1 MLVDNPSEKAK
12 VFSRP
17 IRMFRKFFE
26 GELRQWCSYLDSFRQ
41 WPFSLFCHQK
51 NLFFCRFCYEFFN
64 HLRSVPDIHV
74 NFNQKIFETRK
85 SKYFF
90 VRSWFALR
98 YISKRT
104 LLERSL
110 GQALEFNTKSYP
122 VKSILVWWDKGEC
135 LRIKV
140 ALNSFYSQLWQ
151 TNILSVSKNC
161 VYREWNFCN

>member
-1 MLVDNPSEKAK
+1 MVLLPRFISTVA
-12 VFSRP
+12 
-17 IRMFRKFFE
+17 FFIVLSPE
-26 GELRQWCSYLDSFRQ
+26 E
-41 WPFSLFCHQK
+41 P
-51 NLFFCRFCYEFFN
+51 LFFCRFCYEFFN

-122 VKSILVWWDKGEC
+122 AKSIL
-135 LRIKV
+135 I
-140 ALNSFYSQLWQ
+140 
-151 TNILSVSKNC
+151 
-161 VYREWNFCN
+161 